1 MALRLWR
8 YGPTLLLSF
17 SIFFP
22 FSPLPSSLSF
32 FPFLPLVLLL
42 SSRLAEKGVGKS
54 DKGSLILTTMMLAA
68 GYEDQCFAFFL
79 SSIVARLIERVPS
92 SAPFRSRPTHH
103 RPPLLNFY

>member
-1 MALRLWR
+1 MAAAAATTMALRLWR

-79 SSIVARLIERVPS
+79 SFFLPS
-92 SAPFRSRPTHH
+92 W
-103 RPPLLNFY
+103 LV